1 MQTIYEEESSD
12 SGAEADTE
20 VDNNSDSTTVTPS
33 VTDYIYENGRR
44 YHRYREGSYLLPNDE
59 TEQERLHLCHKIWSL
74 LLNDEPWKVPLEHPQ
89 KVLDI
94 GCGTGDWA
102 IMIGE
107 QFPSATVIGTDLS
120 PIQPTLVPRNVK
132 FYVEDA
138 EDEWTFEKGLDLVHG
153 RMLAGSISD
162 WTKFFRQAFGQL
174 KPGGWIEMNEFEAKF
189 YYHNQNGEQS
199 EQLNMLVKIFNKHS
213 SDIGKGFND
222 VLLIP
227 EAMRNA
233 GFGDVE
239 VNIQQVG
246 TLLSLVMG
254 RWLTCQVPIG
264 TWHKDKPLRKVGD
277 SVHYAAV
284 ESIEPYILA
293 IGTRIL
299 LDPAESVREIVR
311 ATRDSLDS
319 RNYELYAHAHFIWG
333 RRPKYN

>member
-59 TEQERLHLCHKIWSL
+59 TEQERLQLCHKIWSL

-138 EDEWTFEKGLDLVHG
+138 EDEWTFDKGFDLVHG
-153 RMLAGSISD
+153 RMLAGSISN

-189 YYHNQNGEQS
+189 YYHNQKGEQS
-199 EQLNMLVKIFNKHS
+199 EQLNMLVKVFNKHS

-233 GFGDVE
+233 GFEDVE

-246 TLLSLVMG
+246 TLLFSD
-254 RWLTCQVPIG
+254 G
-264 TWHKDKPLRKVGD
+264 TFANLSGPNQHM
-277 SVHYAAV
+277 A
-284 ESIEPYILA
+284 
-293 IGTRIL
+293 
-299 LDPAESVREIVR
+299 
-311 ATRDSLDS
+311 
-319 RNYELYAHAHFIWG
+319 
-333 RRPKYN
+333 

>member
-1 MQTIYEEESSD
+1 MQTIYEEKFSD

-33 VTDYIYENGRR
+33 VIDYIYENGRR

-59 TEQERLHLCHKIWSL
+59 TEQERLQLCHKIWSL
-74 LLNDEPWKVPLEHPQ
+74 LLNDEPWKAPLEHPQ

-138 EDEWTFEKGLDLVHG
+138 EDEWTFDKGFDLVHG

-189 YYHNQNGEQS
+189 YYRNQNGEQS
-199 EQLNMLVKIFNKHS
+199 EQLNMLAKVFNKHS
-213 SDIGKGFND
+213 SDFGKGFND
-222 VLLIP
+222 GLLIP

-233 GFGDVE
+233 GFEDIE
-239 VNIQQVG
+239 VSIQQVG
-246 TLLSLVMG
+246 ALLFGGRSLANLSGPNRHM
-254 RWLTCQVPIG
+254 
-264 TWHKDKPLRKVGD
+264 
-277 SVHYAAV
+277 A
-284 ESIEPYILA
+284 
-293 IGTRIL
+293 
-299 LDPAESVREIVR
+299 
-311 ATRDSLDS
+311 
-319 RNYELYAHAHFIWG
+319 
-333 RRPKYN
+333 